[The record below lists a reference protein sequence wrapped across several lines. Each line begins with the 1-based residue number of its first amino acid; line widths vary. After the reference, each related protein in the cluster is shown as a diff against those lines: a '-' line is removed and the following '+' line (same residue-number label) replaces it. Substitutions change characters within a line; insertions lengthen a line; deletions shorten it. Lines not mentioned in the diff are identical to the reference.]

1 MKGSSTSTLAH
12 VVTDELTTAGF
23 SPALLEVVAAAFL
36 AALAF
41 AILSRKALDDLDAF
55 RAWFSTCCSGV
66 SSSCRVDAAE
76 TYREGVEGDLV
87 ADVESAWGFL
97 VFRTWSG
104 LSGGPMSDRTGFES
118 FFARE
123 GRAGEAL
130 AGTRPK
136 VLAFPGAA
144 FLSEAP
150 DSAIALPEAI
160 LCLADGNRIFEGL
173 SLASVTFADARDEAE
188 DTDMRGWEG
197 NRSLETG

>member
-1 MKGSSTSTLAH
+1 
-12 VVTDELTTAGF
+12 
-23 SPALLEVVAAAFL
+23 
-36 AALAF
+36 
-41 AILSRKALDDLDAF
+41 
-55 RAWFSTCCSGV
+55 
-66 SSSCRVDAAE
+66 
-76 TYREGVEGDLV
+76 
-87 ADVESAWGFL
+87 
-97 VFRTWSG
+97 
-104 LSGGPMSDRTGFES
+104 MSDRTGFEG

-136 VLAFPGAA
+136 VLAF
-144 FLSEAP
+144 LSEAP

-160 LCLADGNRIFEGL
+160 FCLADGNRIFKGL